1 MAEEDIDIDIDI
13 DGDEPDDQLG
23 TTKTISVGNSKAS
36 KTDSTDQLQA
46 DGDGSSIASGSDAP
60 SKSVAFAELVAHVA
74 SADYHVQA
82 GFDAGDMDEKSRQMI
97 ESMLA
102 EEEFYSGR
110 PSKLSSTASS
120 RQATST
126 GGAKSASSQ
135 LKGNA
140 RSSSKES
147 VDPTWNRNGHKSAP
161 KAGSHDTKKRKSS
174 AERSGQSKR
183 TASEDARL
191 NAISSV
197 DLPSHNTRWTSDE
210 DDRLREG
217 IRIHGYGNWKAIA
230 AVVATRNPLQVK
242 NHARHL
248 AVSDRVPHDVS
259 TNTSDGEGLDRRSS
273 AANSADEDMVDQSI
287 YKKRLSRSKRVKR
300 IDASGT
306 TEDDFERYG
315 ERIRRAR
322 STTSESGNDDFT
334 GSEFGATSGY
344 DTDNDDDARSTTKS
358 PSLSAKGGSRSNSIG
373 LGTPSPGLRPL
384 FSSSSL
390 SSPYTLT
397 SQRTGISSMD
407 EDEDI
412 DVDIDSTDEDAIN
425 RINLARNLRPFP
437 HNTKSRSIS
446 PFSVSS
452 TRSRLSSEFD
462 SQSDRDSGG
471 DDMDEVV
478 ESGSILKRPPAASP
492 ALSDNLGFSSDLYSN
507 PTFNTSGSSIS
518 SIGAAGS
525 FKPLLKDTQFHQQQQ
540 HQQQL
545 QQLQRGG
552 TLSHISLDKMVNSP
566 KERRTVSFGAVH
578 VAELQPDMNSYDED
592 EVHSSDDNGSS
603 RKRGLPPP
611 TSSLLQ
617 GAATGALPTGLAP
630 PVNLMGMD
638 PTLAG
643 SMVLPP
649 SLRNGSRH
657 RINAKRTHPN
667 QESDEEDF
675 EEEEGS
681 LGTGPRKAA
690 HPAGILSLSRKTQKS
705 LSKPKSNS
713 APSTSTPH
721 VQGSGSGSSVT
732 VQQHSHGQL
741 SITPAMAMNST
752 AIVLPTTPTN
762 VIPRIL
768 DKSTITEE
776 ETRVHSEFFCN
787 KASKTPERYQ
797 RIRNTIIQA
806 WEKSP
811 STYLTKT
818 SVRSAL
824 KDCGDVNAIGRVH
837 SWLESIGVINVGMTA
852 SSPGA
857 SLARPRNG
865 GNNSSKKRGQS
876 EDRGWSSSS
885 SSSAPRRRSNP
896 TVFNDLDDMDSVW
909 VTPPLRRR
917 RVRNERGEW
926 VNESDLEGHV
936 IEHNVHNTNE
946 EKRYGSSRKSDRQGN
961 DIFQLDDETFFERY
975 GMTKEEM
982 EEELE
987 QERLAAQNAKYFAAT
1002 ELHPVNNK
1010 VPKNKRAGHLI
1021 RQSNRSYFRGEND
1034 DEDDDGDMD
1043 AYFHEDGASG
1053 SLSGGNQYDPFRLV
1067 PLRKYNAQNQ
1077 APFRVKVS
1085 SDAMLIM
1092 DFHSHLA
1099 ETEVIGLL
1107 GGLYD
1112 EDEKILFILGVFPC
1126 RSISTGLQCEMD
1138 PESDVEARF
1147 FFSSK
1152 GFVVVGWYHS
1162 HPTFEPNPS
1171 IRDIEN
1177 QSEHQSMF
1185 RRHELNVEPFVG
1197 VIVSP
1202 FDPRNLSFLSKF
1214 QFLSVS
1220 EQVDA
1225 RLNCRL
1231 PFAYDREITRTN
1243 ELSVSV
1249 FQQLSDL
1256 VRYYRTYEHRVDL
1269 SLPLR
1274 KGESTTR
1281 LDKLLKSI
1289 SHHIFVDETNAK
1301 AFLSKVRE
1309 LVIRGF
1315 QLDMPLNFGSSNAAS
1330 TTSASASNSASAP
1343 TPTSFAT
1350 LAGRPLKQTTPT
1362 TTSTAT
1368 ATGTGT
1374 LQPLPSPTLVT
1385 PSQPST
1391 LANTDAVA
1399 AESKTSQESP
1409 PTSTPPPPPPEEYDT
1424 EDIDIDHTPSPQPLA
1439 PRS

>member
-13 DGDEPDDQLG
+13 DGDEPDDQL
-23 TTKTISVGNSKAS
+23 KTASSVNTAGRKPFINTSGIAGIDKS
-36 KTDSTDQLQA
+36 DQPQKDDSY
-46 DGDGSSIASGSDAP
+46 GGSVPTGSGSGVVIQ
-60 SKSVAFAELVAHVA
+60 STA
-74 SADYHVQA
+74 SIETESPMADDFQIPDWVTQDYHAQA
-82 GFDAGDMDEKSRQMI
+82 GFDAGDMDEKSRQII

-110 PSKLSSTASS
+110 PSKKLSSASNK
-120 RQATST
+120 QATSIGGSKAAAVSRPKANT
-126 GGAKSASSQ
+126 GSHS
-135 LKGNA
+135 
-140 RSSSKES
+140 REPT
-147 VDPTWNRNGHKSAP
+147 DPSCSRNGHKSTS
-161 KAGSHDTKKRKSS
+161 KSTHDSKKRKSS

-197 DLPSHNTRWTSDE
+197 DLPSHNTRWTSEE

-217 IRIHGYGNWKAIA
+217 IRLHGYGNWKAIA

-248 AVSDRVPHDVS
+248 SVSDRVPHDVS
-259 TNTSDGEGLDRRSS
+259 TNTSDGEGLDKRSS
-273 AANSADEDMVDQSI
+273 AANSADEDMTDPTLF
-287 YKKRLSRSKRVKR
+287 KKRHSRSKRVKR
-300 IDASGT
+300 IDASRRS
-306 TEDDFERYG
+306 EADFDRYG
-315 ERIRRAR
+315 GRARRAR
-322 STTSESGNDDFT
+322 SITSESGNDDFT

-344 DTDNDDDARSTTKS
+344 DTDNDDDARSMTKS
-358 PSLSAKGGSRSNSIG
+358 PSLSAKGGSRSGSIG

-412 DVDIDSTDEDAIN
+412 DVDIESTDEDAAN
-425 RINLARNLRPFP
+425 RMNLARSLRPYARKA
-437 HNTKSRSIS
+437 KSRSIS
-446 PFSVSS
+446 PFSNSS

-462 SQSDRDSGG
+462 SQSDQDLED

-478 ESGSILKRPPAASP
+478 ESGNVRKRVSAASP
-492 ALSDNLGFSSDLYSN
+492 ALSDTLGSSSDLYSN
-507 PTFNTSGSSIS
+507 PTFNTSGSSIN

-525 FKPLLKDTQFHQQQQ
+525 FKPLLKDTQFHLQQQ
-540 HQQQL
+540 HQQHL
-545 QQLQRGG
+545 QQLQKGG
-552 TLSHISLDKMVNSP
+552 TLSHISVDKMVNSP

-578 VAELQPDMNSYDED
+578 VAELQPDINSYDED
-592 EVHSSDDNGSS
+592 EMHSSEDNGSA
-603 RKRGLPPP
+603 RKRGLAPLSE
-611 TSSLLQ
+611 TSSYLH
-617 GAATGALPTGLAP
+617 GSTATALPTGLAP
-630 PVNLMGMD
+630 PVNLAGID
-638 PTLAG
+638 PTLTG
-643 SMVLPP
+643 SMVLPS
-649 SLRNGSRH
+649 SLRNGQGH
-657 RINAKRTHPN
+657 RINAKRMHSN
-667 QESDEEDF
+667 QESEEDNYD
-675 EEEEGS
+675 EEEGS
-681 LGTGPRKAA
+681 LGTGQKKLA
-690 HPAGILSLSRKTQKS
+690 HPAGILSLSRKGQKN
-705 LSKPKSNS
+705 LSKSKSYSALSTQAQGGNSNNS
-713 APSTSTPH
+713 ASLLH
-721 VQGSGSGSSVT
+721 Y
-732 VQQHSHGQL
+732 SHGQL
-741 SITPAMAMNST
+741 SITPAMTMNST
-752 AIVLPTTPTN
+752 AMVLPTTPPN
-762 VIPRIL
+762 VTPRIL
-768 DKSTITEE
+768 DKTIITEE

-885 SSSAPRRRSNP
+885 SSSTPRRRSNP
-896 TVFNDLDDMDSVW
+896 AVFNDLDDMDSVW

-936 IEHNVHNTNE
+936 IEHNVHNTKD
-946 EKRYGSSRKSDRQGN
+946 EKRSGSSRRSDRKST
-961 DIFQLDDETFFERY
+961 DIFQLDDEAFFERY

-982 EEELE
+982 EEELD
-987 QERLAAQNAKYFAAT
+987 QERLAAQNAKYFAAS

-1010 VPKNKRAGHLI
+1010 VPRNLRAGHLI
-1021 RQSNRSYFRGEND
+1021 RQSNRSYFHG
-1034 DEDDDGDMD
+1034 DEDDDGDME
-1043 AYFHEDGASG
+1043 AYIDEIGAGG
-1053 SLSGGNQYDPFRLV
+1053 SRSAGNQYDPFRLV
-1067 PLRKYNAQNQ
+1067 PLRKYNAHNQ

-1177 QSEHQSMF
+1177 QSEHQTMF

-1220 EQVDA
+1220 EQVDE

-1231 PFAYDREITRTN
+1231 PFRYDREITRTN
-1243 ELSVSV
+1243 ELSMSV

-1274 KGESTTR
+1274 KGEATTTTR

-1315 QLDMPLNFGSSNAAS
+1315 QLNLPLHTTASSS
-1330 TTSASASNSASAP
+1330 TSSTDATASASAP
-1343 TPTSFAT
+1343 TSTSSAT
-1350 LAGRPLKQTTPT
+1350 LAGPPLRSTTPT
-1362 TTSTAT
+1362 GTTSTTQSTSQPTSAT
-1368 ATGTGT
+1368 PIPINDGTTGGSSTGEIQSDPT
-1374 LQPLPSPTLVT
+1374 TPVEVVIDDVNIDQTPSP
-1385 PSQPST
+1385 PP
-1391 LANTDAVA
+1391 LA
-1399 AESKTSQESP
+1399 Q
-1409 PTSTPPPPPPEEYDT
+1409 PPPP
-1424 EDIDIDHTPSPQPLA
+1424 
-1439 PRS
+1439 

>member
-13 DGDEPDDQLG
+13 DGDEPDDRVK
-23 TTKTISVGNSKAS
+23 TTSSAKTTRGKQFIDDTSSTSRVNSSDRRQKDDTAGGSMPSGSGAAIRNAVGIE
-36 KTDSTDQLQA
+36 TE
-46 DGDGSSIASGSDAP
+46 SSIADEFQIP
-60 SKSVAFAELVAHVA
+60 DWVTQ
-74 SADYHVQA
+74 DYHAQA

-110 PSKLSSTASS
+110 PSKTLSGTSS
-120 RQATST
+120 KQATPSI
-126 GGAKSASSQ
+126 GGSKAATTSRP
-135 LKGNA
+135 KGNPGSHS
-140 RSSSKES
+140 REPT
-147 VDPTWNRNGHKSAP
+147 DPSWSRNGHKPTSKSSA
-161 KAGSHDTKKRKSS
+161 HDSKKRKSS

-183 TASEDARL
+183 TASEGKL

-197 DLPSHNTRWTSDE
+197 DLPSHNTRWTSEE

-217 IRIHGYGNWKAIA
+217 LRLHGYGNWKVIA

-248 AVSDRVPHDVS
+248 SVSDRVPHDVS

-273 AANSADEDMVDQSI
+273 AANSADEEMADHSAV
-287 YKKRLSRSKRVKR
+287 KKRHSRSKRVKR
-300 IDASGT
+300 IDASGKS
-306 TEDDFERYG
+306 EADSDRYG
-315 ERIRRAR
+315 GRIRRAR
-322 STTSESGNDDFT
+322 SITSESGNDDFT

-358 PSLSAKGGSRSNSIG
+358 PSLSGKGGSRSGSIG

-407 EDEDI
+407 EDEDEEV
-412 DVDIDSTDEDAIN
+412 DVDIESTDEDAAS
-425 RINLARNLRPFP
+425 RLNLARGLRPYAS
-437 HNTKSRSIS
+437 NAKSRSIS
-446 PFSVSS
+446 PFSNSS

-462 SQSDRDSGG
+462 SQSDRDLED

-478 ESGSILKRPPAASP
+478 ESGSARKRVSAASP
-492 ALSDNLGFSSDLYSN
+492 ALSDTLGSSSDIYSN
-507 PTFNTSGSSIS
+507 PTFNTSGSSIN

-525 FKPLLKDTQFHQQQQ
+525 FKPLLKDTQFHLQQQ
-540 HQQQL
+540 HQQHLQL
-545 QQLQRGG
+545 LQKGG
-552 TLSHISLDKMVNSP
+552 TLSHTSMDKMVNSP

-578 VAELQPDMNSYDED
+578 VAELQPDINSYDED
-592 EVHSSDDNGSS
+592 EMHSSEDNGSA
-603 RKRGLPPP
+603 RKRGLAPLSE
-611 TSSLLQ
+611 TSSYLH
-617 GAATGALPTGLAP
+617 GSTTTLPTRLSP
-630 PVNLMGMD
+630 PVNLAGID
-638 PTLAG
+638 PTLTG
-643 SMVLPP
+643 SMVLPS
-649 SLRNGSRH
+649 SLRNGQGH
-657 RINAKRTHPN
+657 RIIVKRAHLN
-667 QESDEEDF
+667 QESEEDNY

-681 LGTGPRKAA
+681 LGTGHKKLP
-690 HPAGILSLSRKTQKS
+690 HPAGILSLSRKGQKS
-705 LSKPKSNS
+705 VPKQKSHSASSSQAQGGNPSNS
-713 APSTSTPH
+713 ISLPH
-721 VQGSGSGSSVT
+721 F
-732 VQQHSHGQL
+732 SHGQL
-741 SITPAMAMNST
+741 SITPAMTMNTTAM
-752 AIVLPTTPTN
+752 VLPTTPPN
-762 VIPRIL
+762 VTPRIL
-768 DKSTITEE
+768 DKTIITEE

-865 GNNSSKKRGQS
+865 GSNPSKKRGQS

-896 TVFNDLDDMDSVW
+896 AILNDLDDMDSVW

-936 IEHNVHNTNE
+936 IEHNVHNTKD
-946 EKRYGSSRKSDRQGN
+946 EKRSSSSRRSDRQST
-961 DIFQLDDETFFERY
+961 DIFQLDDEAFFERH

-982 EEELE
+982 EEELD
-987 QERLAAQNAKYFAAT
+987 QERLAAQNAKYFAAS
-1002 ELHPVNNK
+1002 ELHPINNK
-1010 VPKNKRAGHLI
+1010 VPRNLRAGHLI
-1021 RQSNRSYFRGEND
+1021 RQSNRSYFHGVED
-1034 DEDDDGDMD
+1034 DDDGDME
-1043 AYFHEDGASG
+1043 AYIDEDGASG

-1177 QSEHQSMF
+1177 QSEHQTMF

-1220 EQVDA
+1220 EQVDE

-1231 PFAYDREITRTN
+1231 PFGYDREITRTN

-1274 KGESTTR
+1274 KGEATTTTR

-1315 QLDMPLNFGSSNAAS
+1315 QLDLPLSTTAPSIASADATAS
-1330 TTSASASNSASAP
+1330 TSTSTPSSSATHAGPPLRPTTPSAS
-1343 TPTSFAT
+1343 T
-1350 LAGRPLKQTTPT
+1350 T
-1362 TTSTAT
+1362 TTSTPQPT
-1368 ATGTGT
+1368 PVDDDSTGGDNSIADM
-1374 LQPLPSPTLVT
+1374 QPGPTTPDKAMIGEINIDQTPSPS
-1385 PSQPST
+1385 P
-1391 LANTDAVA
+1391 LA
-1399 AESKTSQESP
+1399 Q
-1409 PTSTPPPPPPEEYDT
+1409 PPPP
-1424 EDIDIDHTPSPQPLA
+1424 
-1439 PRS
+1439 